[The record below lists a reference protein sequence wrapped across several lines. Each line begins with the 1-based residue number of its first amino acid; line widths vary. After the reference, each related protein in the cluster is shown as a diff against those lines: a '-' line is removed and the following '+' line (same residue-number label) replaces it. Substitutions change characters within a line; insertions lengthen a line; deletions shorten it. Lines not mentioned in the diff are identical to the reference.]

1 MKDVKLADLP
11 NVPADLPNVLAD
23 LPNVLTPLGAAL
35 VSSPGGGGEPVLFLL
50 GVKLFLLGVP
60 ALLQNSGPE
69 CSGET
74 VLENCGFHGRKIP
87 WPSLDSFRV
96 LSVLTVPSES
106 VRVRAAL
113 VVLFSSSCG

>member
-50 GVKLFLLGVP
+50 GVKLFLLG
-60 ALLQNSGPE
+60 E

-106 VRVRAAL
+106 VRVRAAV

>member
-1 MKDVKLADLP
+1 MLMTASDDKL
-11 NVPADLPNVLAD
+11 V
-23 LPNVLTPLGAAL
+23 LGAAL
-35 VSSPGGGGEPVLFLL
+35 VSSPGGGGELLDLFLL
-50 GVKLFLLGVP
+50 GIKLFLLGVP

-106 VRVRAAL
+106 VRVRAAV
-113 VVLFSSSCG
+113 VVLFA